1 MFSSEVQKS
10 LEQIYESLEPKY
22 PLFEYMIRRFAQ
34 MRISD
39 RSQHQPIQAEATPEA
54 IPVEASR
61 WIVPYS
67 PSAIHAPSSIRL
79 YVGSSPIAAMNSFAC
94 LYVSIRVSRSS
105 ARDARMLKMPVMIQV
120 RNIRFRCKII
130 KKTMAAPA

>member
-61 WIVPYS
+61 WIV
-67 PSAIHAPSSIRL
+67 
-79 YVGSSPIAAMNSFAC
+79 
-94 LYVSIRVSRSS
+94 SRSS

-130 KKTMAAPA
+130 KKTMAAPV